1 MYKHQQKL
9 AVSAAVFAL
18 LAGCGGGGGGDTATP
33 APAAGTPVTTA
44 PVVATPAPAAVAPVT
59 TAPVVATPA
68 PVTAAPVTTAPVIA
82 TPAPVTPAPV
92 TTAPVVV
99 TPVPVTTAP
108 VAPIPT
114 PTTSASAAEIADCFK
129 MGPTAFSYATGT
141 KAPDGTIAELIRTD
155 VTPAAASSATPN
167 QFTESTYSPVS
178 TGGSYKSA
186 ETTYQL
192 TALGLQRLT
201 INTYSATGAI
211 TGEFFNYSGY
221 MPTVLSLGVE
231 QRYSENFSNKLA
243 GSSLVLSTSGNIQ
256 SVKLLSV
263 EPLVTAGKTF
273 SSACQ
278 VQMDVI
284 NANGRVIPPGSST
297 SIVWFAKNFGAVKG
311 STASAAALTTGTEL
325 VRVITPPSP

>member
-1 MYKHQQKL
+1 MYKRQQKL
-9 AVSAAVFAL
+9 AVSAAMFAL

-33 APAAGTPVTTA
+33 APAAA
-44 PVVATPAPAAVAPVT
+44 APA
-59 TAPVVATPA
+59 VATPA
-68 PVTAAPVTTAPVIA
+68 PVTPSPIATTPASVTVTPVAPAPVVTTPEPV
-82 TPAPVTPAPV
+82 TVTPVTPAPA
-92 TTAPVVV
+92 TSGTGP
-99 TPVPVTTAP
+99 
-108 VAPIPT
+108 
-114 PTTSASAAEIADCFK
+114 SASEIADCFK
-129 MGPTAFSYATGT
+129 MGPTAFSYATGI
-141 KAPDGTIAELIRTD
+141 KGPDGTVFEATRTD
-155 VTPAAASSATPN
+155 VTPAGASSATPN
-167 QFTESTYSPVS
+167 LFTESTYSTAS
-178 TGGSYKSA
+178 SGSVYKSA

-201 INTYSATGAI
+201 LNYFSSTGAL
-211 TGEFFNYSGY
+211 TAENYNFSSY
-221 MPTVLSLGVE
+221 MPTVLSLGAE
-231 QRYSENFSNKLA
+231 QRYSENFSTKLA

-311 STASAAALTTGTEL
+311 SFASASSSPTGTEL